1 MKLNKYYSIDE
12 CRNEDFLYESLEK
25 LKSDGKIDYSSPERW
40 VIKIVDLDLTTL
52 EEKELIKLLESND
65 VYSTDMGDE
74 YDDDV
79 DDFDDFADDIDDKP
93 SRKSKYDDDYDF

>member
-1 MKLNKYYSIDE
+1 MFCSY
-12 CRNEDFLYESLEK
+12 C
-25 LKSDGKIDYSSPERW
+25 KSSKA
-40 VIKIVDLDLTTL
+40 TTL